1 MACYTGHMHTI
12 TGQTAMKTHIYFFGR
27 IVLTWLAVF
36 IITMMLT
43 SAIGL
48 DRIQDFIG
56 FILWVA
62 LVLLLIAGASHLQR
76 VERIVGEIDAEK
88 LKNRHTRHIEIPFE
102 SAIALPMLEDS
113 LKVLP
118 IRENISNSNEGL
130 RFRARVKPDDLDNN
144 PPSLWKKTVTWLG
157 IDRSNQVIA
166 DAMPGD
172 GTVSVKLVCEPEG
185 VALLDYLF
193 PDEGTN
199 LQNIEAVSRAL
210 SQRIATYRRGEQATN
225 TETSV
230 EKELAVA
237 KLSLLHAQV
246 EPHFLYNTLGSAKYL
261 IASDPAKAEAML
273 DNLILYLRHSLP
285 RDAEAPSTLGEEIT
299 RTRAYLDIL
308 KIRMGERL
316 QVSIELPDDLQSV
329 PFPTM
334 MLQTLAENAINHG
347 LEPKTGGGRIWI
359 TARRNLASNGESFT
373 VTVADDGI
381 GFGGNTSGT
390 GIGLKN
396 IRERLSLTYGA
407 SANFAIVANFPEGVA
422 ASISVPVAG
431 PSA

>member
-1 MACYTGHMHTI
+1 
-12 TGQTAMKTHIYFFGR
+12 MKTYIAFFGR
-27 IVLTWLAVF
+27 IVFTWLAVF
-36 IITMMLT
+36 VIMQVFA

-48 DRIQDFIG
+48 DRIQD
-56 FILWVA
+56 ILSFFLLVA
-62 LVLLLIAGASHLQR
+62 LLLLLIAAASHVQR
-76 VERIVGEIDAEK
+76 VERFAGTVDAEK
-88 LKNRHTRHIEIPFE
+88 LRSRHTRQIEIPFE
-102 SAIALPMLEDS
+102 AAIALPIVEAS
-113 LKVLP
+113 LQELP
-118 IRENISNSNEGL
+118 LSETIKTSRDGS
-130 RFRARVKPDDLDNN
+130 RFRVRVKPVDLEHDA
-144 PPSLWKKTVTWLG
+144 PSMWKRVYTYLG
-157 IDRSNQVIA
+157 IDRANQAIA
-166 DAMPGD
+166 EATAGD
-172 GTVSVKLVCEPEG
+172 GSVSVKLVCEPEG
-185 VALLDYLF
+185 VAVLDYLF

-199 LQNIEAVSRAL
+199 LKNAETVTHAITR
-210 SQRIATYRRGEQATN
+210 RIAEFRRGEQAVN
-225 TETSV
+225 TETVV

-261 IASDPAKAEAML
+261 ISSDPTRAEAML

-285 RDAEAPSTLGEEIT
+285 RTEDAASTLGDEIV

-308 KIRMGERL
+308 KIRMDERL
-316 QVSIELPDDLQSV
+316 QVSIDLPDELAAV

-359 TARRNLASNGESFT
+359 TARKDIDGDSIT

-381 GFGGNTSGT
+381 GFGGDTSGT

-396 IRERLSLTYGA
+396 IRERLKLEYGSAA
-407 SANFAIVANFPEGVA
+407 SFTIIANFPDGVA
-422 ASISVPVAG
+422 ASINVPLAG